1 MMRVAV
7 IGKGNVGRALA
18 PNIATAGHNVAF
30 GVRDPHN
37 PKYASQDGI
46 PLNTIG
52 EAVSLPTPS
61 SSRSTGPQLIAHSSN
76 AVVCYWHVA
85 DIGLCAH
92 FCL

>member
-30 GVRDPHN
+30 VF
-37 PKYASQDGI
+37 ATLAIQ
-46 PLNTIG
+46 NTR
-52 EAVSLPTPS
+52 AKTAF
-61 SSRSTGPQLIAHSSN
+61 RSIRLARRFPCRHRHPGPQLIAHSSN